1 MAKVKV
7 MDSARELE
15 ARAKQLF
22 ERIKGMNADMSA
34 TLEDMR
40 QYEGKLIE
48 KEKIAEKE
56 RAEALR
62 IERLR
67 ELANSADTAAYHSD
81 EPETAEPEKP
91 KAEEKSEASAIKSAE
106 PEKASAEPKAEE
118 KSEPAEQKA
127 ESAKETAKPEQTKEE
142 LKKEEKANEVTAPVQ
157 QKNQEKPR
165 QRANDANRP
174 QQGGYQQRTI
184 PQGSRTDKSQQ
195 QRGDRPQQR
204 TARPQR
210 DGYQPRQGQ
219 DARPPRGEER
229 FGKQQ
234 QRNDRP
240 QLGQRRERPMQA
252 ASELI
257 QPASGGRERGYEANK
272 KAPAKGNRDDE
283 RRKNKKTLLK
293 EAAPSMNAWDDDG
306 GFGGRKK
313 KRQAAPAPKPEPV
326 KIEKAVINGET
337 ITVKELS
344 EKIGKPAAEIIKKL
358 FILGIMA
365 TINQEIDF
373 DTCSLIASDYG
384 IELEQNIAKTY
395 EDVLLEGVDED
406 KDENLVERPPV
417 VTIMGHVDH
426 GKTSLLDAIRHSSI
440 TEGEAGGITQHIG
453 AYTVTCN
460 GRQITF
466 IDTPGHEA
474 FTAMRARGA
483 QVTDIV
489 ILVVAADDGIMPQTV
504 EAINHSKAAGVPII
518 VAINKMDKPAA
529 NPDRVKQQLTEYGL
543 VSEEWGGDTICV
555 PVSAKTKEGLDNLL
569 EMVLLQADVLELKA
583 NPNRMAKGI
592 IIEAELD
599 KGRGPIATV
608 LVQNGTLKVGD
619 PIVAGMAYGR
629 VRAMMDDKGRRVT
642 KAGPSTPVEVLG
654 FNEVP
659 SAGDMLNAAEIDKLS
674 RQVAEE
680 RRDKL
685 KAEQLKNTHKVSL
698 DDLFNQ
704 IAEGQMKDLNIII
717 KADVQGSV
725 EAVRQ
730 ALEKLSNDEVRVR
743 CIHGAVGAITDSDV
757 IFASASNAIVI
768 GFNVRPNTSARALA
782 EKENVD
788 IRLYRIIYNA
798 IEDIQNAMKG
808 LFKPVFKEVELG
820 RISVRNTFKVSG
832 VGTIAG
838 AYVQDGKVSRNA
850 QVRVVR
856 DGIVVHEGKISSL
869 KRFKD
874 DVKEVAAGYECGIG
888 IENFNDIH
896 EGDTIEAFVMEE
908 VKR

>member
-204 TARPQR
+204 TDRPQR

-240 QLGQRRERPMQA
+240 QQGQRRERPMQA

-489 ILVVAADDGIMPQTV
+489 ILVVAADDGIKPQT
-504 EAINHSKAAGVPII
+504 G
-518 VAINKMDKPAA
+518 
-529 NPDRVKQQLTEYGL
+529 
-543 VSEEWGGDTICV
+543 
-555 PVSAKTKEGLDNLL
+555 
-569 EMVLLQADVLELKA
+569 
-583 NPNRMAKGI
+583 
-592 IIEAELD
+592 
-599 KGRGPIATV
+599 
-608 LVQNGTLKVGD
+608 
-619 PIVAGMAYGR
+619 
-629 VRAMMDDKGRRVT
+629 
-642 KAGPSTPVEVLG
+642 
-654 FNEVP
+654 
-659 SAGDMLNAAEIDKLS
+659 
-674 RQVAEE
+674 
-680 RRDKL
+680 
-685 KAEQLKNTHKVSL
+685 
-698 DDLFNQ
+698 
-704 IAEGQMKDLNIII
+704 
-717 KADVQGSV
+717 
-725 EAVRQ
+725 
-730 ALEKLSNDEVRVR
+730 
-743 CIHGAVGAITDSDV
+743 
-757 IFASASNAIVI
+757 
-768 GFNVRPNTSARALA
+768 
-782 EKENVD
+782 
-788 IRLYRIIYNA
+788 
-798 IEDIQNAMKG
+798 
-808 LFKPVFKEVELG
+808 
-820 RISVRNTFKVSG
+820 
-832 VGTIAG
+832 
-838 AYVQDGKVSRNA
+838 
-850 QVRVVR
+850 
-856 DGIVVHEGKISSL
+856 
-869 KRFKD
+869 
-874 DVKEVAAGYECGIG
+874 
-888 IENFNDIH
+888 
-896 EGDTIEAFVMEE
+896 
-908 VKR
+908 